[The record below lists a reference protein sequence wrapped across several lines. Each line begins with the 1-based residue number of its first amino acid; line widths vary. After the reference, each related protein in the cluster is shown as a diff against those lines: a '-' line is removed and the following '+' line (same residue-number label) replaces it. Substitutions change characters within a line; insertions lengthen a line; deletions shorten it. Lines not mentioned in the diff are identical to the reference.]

1 MISEGNSRTSQVKG
15 EHGYYVAFSY
25 ATCKEA
31 TYMSFRAFWL
41 SFDPICWCGS
51 QVSDR
56 SYALSL

>member
-31 TYMSFRAFWL
+31 TYMSFRAF
-41 SFDPICWCGS
+41 
-51 QVSDR
+51 
-56 SYALSL
+56 